1 MFEMPPNF
9 ILLVCF
15 GIVAGIIGFL
25 IYGSIRGFENVF
37 KGDENPECKDY
48 SCIEEKKTVLE

>member
-48 SCIEEKKTVLE
+48 SCIEE

>member
-37 KGDENPECKDY
+37 KGD
-48 SCIEEKKTVLE
+48 